1 MVRKPNNPFAQDFVT
16 FRADNHSYIDKE
28 GSKYISVSQLIHK
41 YEVPFD
47 ESGIILAMCAKR
59 EGIDKEILRKRW
71 NDKRDLSCLYG
82 SAVHAEIEYFINTE
96 KTRKSAHKEIVENFK
111 NDIYPTFKYPVF
123 SEVLVY
129 SKDLLISGLS
139 DFVEYNKDQNEIRI
153 CDLKTNESLIKKSY
167 NKLLYPLNHL
177 KNDAI
182 TKYSLQLSLYSYLL
196 SLQGYKVNEN
206 LNIFWVNPAN
216 KKIEIVNIRYM
227 KQDVEDLIHHY
238 NEPAF

>member
-1 MVRKPNNPFAQDFVT
+1 
-16 FRADNHSYIDKE
+16 
-28 GSKYISVSQLIHK
+28 
-41 YEVPFD
+41 
-47 ESGIILAMCAKR
+47 
-59 EGIDKEILRKRW
+59 
-71 NDKRDLSCLYG
+71 
-82 SAVHAEIEYFINTE
+82 
-96 KTRKSAHKEIVENFK
+96 
-111 NDIYPTFKYPVF
+111 
-123 SEVLVY
+123 VY

-238 NEPAF
+238 TEPAF